1 MSASDLRKIEEL
13 ESKIQEFQRRQV
25 NQLKVQITEI
35 TGHGGN
41 RLYGETS
48 LIAGRPVSNDCW
60 SVDPHHYNNPC
71 ICPFDEESMKQLQ
84 ILIGGNVVPQEFFS
98 FRAALEHYGL
108 LSHLLGDGNE
118 PFALSFEIGPPPPSD
133 YDDRNKIPIHT
144 VYARLG
150 LAASS
155 STSMVDK
162 IKFVSLIKS
171 FQDVQEKVFQLDQLL
186 RHFGTLINTNDE
198 RGGGGT
204 KLAMTIE
211 RIVFRKNFISGGM
224 SLLNEIGIQTNPPA
238 AHRG

>member
-13 ESKIQEFQRRQV
+13 ESKIQEFQRREE

-71 ICPFDEESMKQLQ
+71 ICPFDEESIKQLQ
-84 ILIGGNVVPQEFFS
+84 ILVGGNVVPQEFFS

-108 LSHLLGDGNE
+108 LSHLFGDGNE
-118 PFALSFEIGPPPPSD
+118 PFALSFEIVESNHDIPS
-133 YDDRNKIPIHT
+133 HT

-186 RHFGTLINTNDE
+186 RHFGPLINTNDE
-198 RGGGGT
+198 RGGGT
-204 KLAMTIE
+204 KLTMTFE
-211 RIVFRKNFISGGM
+211 RIVFRKDFIRGGM
-224 SLLNEIGIQTNPPA
+224 SLLDAIGIQTNPPDVP
-238 AHRG
+238 HD